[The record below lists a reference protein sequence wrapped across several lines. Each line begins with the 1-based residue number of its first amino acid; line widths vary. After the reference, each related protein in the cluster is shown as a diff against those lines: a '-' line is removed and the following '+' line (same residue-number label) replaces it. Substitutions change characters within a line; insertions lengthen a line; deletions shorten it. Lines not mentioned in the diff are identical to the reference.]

1 MILMN
6 NDELRDKINLD
17 DLYNRTRQTNDL
29 RLLVYKK
36 ILNRTH
42 QKIKYVS
49 RQKNTEHYCFFVVPE
64 FLVGTPILKR
74 NTDIKLMVLEIMWKK
89 QRNLIIMSLTP
100 RT

>member
-6 NDELRDKINLD
+6 NNELRDKINLD

-42 QKIKYVS
+42 QKIKYAS
-49 RQKNTEHYCFFVVPE
+49 RQKNTEHFS
-64 FLVGTPILKR
+64 R
-74 NTDIKLMVLEIMWKK
+74 NT
-89 QRNLIIMSLTP
+89 SL
-100 RT
+100 